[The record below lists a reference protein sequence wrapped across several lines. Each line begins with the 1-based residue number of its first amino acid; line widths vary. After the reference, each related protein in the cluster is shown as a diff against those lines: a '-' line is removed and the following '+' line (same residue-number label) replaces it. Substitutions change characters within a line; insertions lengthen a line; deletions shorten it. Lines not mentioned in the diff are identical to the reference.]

1 MDLLTG
7 LSVHDTMCHMT
18 AIQAVTEPPVT
29 EDAAIINRTI
39 SRTVKALLGYRDMEV
54 AEFCARA
61 GMKEPTYFS
70 RQRGTEWKAAEVKR
84 AADVLGV
91 DVATLFL
98 GLPHLDSNQKP
109 AG

>member
-1 MDLLTG
+1 MVSPVPGWGLLMSG
-7 LSVHDTMCHMT
+7 D
-18 AIQAVTEPPVT
+18 AV
-29 EDAAIINRTI
+29 
-39 SRTVKALLGYRDMEV
+39 
-54 AEFCARA
+54 
-61 GMKEPTYFS
+61 
-70 RQRGTEWKAAEVKR
+70 RGGIGGTDVKR

>member
-1 MDLLTG
+1 MAA
-7 LSVHDTMCHMT
+7 M
-18 AIQAVTEPPVT
+18 QAVTDPPDT
-29 EDAAIINRTI
+29 EDAVIVNRTI
-39 SRTVKALLGYRDMEV
+39 SRTIKALLGYRDMEV
-54 AEFCARA
+54 AEFCART

-70 RQRGTEWKAAEVKR
+70 RRRGTDWKAAEVKK

-91 DVATLFL
+91 DVATLYS